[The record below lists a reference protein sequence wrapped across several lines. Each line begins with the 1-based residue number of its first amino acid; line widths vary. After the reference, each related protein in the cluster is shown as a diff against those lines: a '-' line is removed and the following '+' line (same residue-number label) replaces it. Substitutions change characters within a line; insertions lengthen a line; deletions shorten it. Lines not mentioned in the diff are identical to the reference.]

1 MKTKQKNIT
10 WNLSLLYK
18 DLNDPQ
24 IEKDIQVAE
33 KVYATFA
40 QKYSE
45 NTTYLT
51 EESELLSALTDYE
64 TLYGELDTEKPI
76 RYFMYRTHLNSA
88 DVEAEAKLT
97 ALSQRYSEL
106 SNKILFFPIALSRIS
121 KDKQEVFL
129 KSESLKKFTYFLQQ
143 IFDHAKYVLSEPEEK
158 ILNLKNLPAH
168 ELWVRGNEKLLGK
181 QEIKWKGKKMPLT
194 EAGGILSSLPTKDR
208 HTLGALISTQLKSLS
223 DFAESELNAVVTDK
237 KIEDQLRG
245 YEKPYSATI
254 LGYQN
259 EPETVERL
267 VQTVTK
273 HFPIAHRFY
282 AVKAKMLGLKKLTYA
297 DRSAQ
302 VAMKGVKKRAI
313 PFDEAVE
320 IVKAGLGKVGN
331 EYEKTFHEFLV
342 NGQIDVFPR
351 KGKHGGAYCSSG
363 RNMPTF
369 VLLNHVPDFN
379 SVTTMAHEMGH
390 ALHSKF
396 SSENQPALYEDYSTA
411 TAEVASTFFENF
423 AFDQVFPTLSKKE
436 QIFALHDRIQGSIS
450 TVFRQIACFNF
461 EVELHEQI
469 RAKGSLS
476 KEEIAVLLNKHM
488 SSYLGPKVSLT
499 EDDGYFFVF
508 WSHLRNFFYVYSY
521 AFGEIIS
528 TALYEMFMSGKINES
543 TIRQFLSAGSN
554 ASPEDIFAAAGI
566 NVRDDLFF
574 EEGLKK
580 IERDIAK
587 LEELL

>member
-1 MKTKQKNIT
+1 MKTKQSNIT

-24 IEKDIQVAE
+24 IEKDIQKAERAYMSFAE
-33 KVYATFA
+33 K
-40 QKYSE
+40 YSK
-45 NTTYLT
+45 NSSYL
-51 EESELLSALTDYE
+51 EQESKLLSAVTDYE
-64 TLYGELDTEKPI
+64 KLYGELDTEKPI
-76 RYFMYRTHLNSA
+76 RYFMYRTHVDSTDA
-88 DVEAEAKLT
+88 EAEARLT

-106 SNKILFFPIALSRIS
+106 SNKVLFFPIALSRIS
-121 KDKQEVFL
+121 KEKQKTFL
-129 KSESLKKFTYFLQQ
+129 ASESLKKYKYFLEQ

-168 ELWVRGNEKLLGK
+168 ELWVRGNEKILGK
-181 QEIKWKGKKMPLT
+181 QEIVWKGKKMPLT

-208 HTLGALISTQLKSLS
+208 HILGASISDQLKSVS

-245 YEKPYSATI
+245 YEKPYSATV

-267 VQTVTK
+267 VETVTK
-273 HFPIAHRFY
+273 HFSIAHRFY

-302 VAMKGVKKRAI
+302 VTLKGTKKRSI
-313 PFDEAVE
+313 SFDEAVK
-320 IVKAGLGKVGN
+320 IVKAALGKVGH
-331 EYEKTFHEFLV
+331 EYEKTFDEFLA

-396 SSENQPALYEDYSTA
+396 SSENQPPLYEDYSTA

-423 AFDQVFPTLSKKE
+423 AFDEVFPTLSKKE
-436 QIFALHDRIQGSIS
+436 QIVALHDRIQGSIS

-469 RAKGSLS
+469 RTKGSLS
-476 KEEIAVLLNKHM
+476 KEEIATLLNKHM
-488 SSYLGPKVSLT
+488 ATYLGPLFKLT
-499 EDDGYFFVF
+499 ENDGYFFVF

-528 TALYEMFMSGKINES
+528 TALYEMFKSGKISEA
-543 TIRQFLSAGSN
+543 TIRQFLSAGSS
-554 ASPEDIFAAAGI
+554 ARPEDIFAAAGI
-566 NVRDDLFF
+566 DVRDVSFF
-574 EEGLKK
+574 EEGLRK